1 MNFLKDYIK
10 NHRLFLT
17 ISFILWLCAS
27 FLGIYLAF
35 GAQKDIAKNV
45 AEYITSLADAKK
57 GFGAIFK
64 NGLITNL
71 KYCFFISISSS
82 FFILFPATLLLIC
95 FKGFSAG
102 FTSMFLI
109 RLFGLKG
116 IGASIWAIVFPLF
129 LSLPA
134 LFLLFGECLEHP
146 FILFKQRKKLTYQDK
161 SRKHLAHIGK
171 IFIIY
176 LLLCLVSFLEAA
188 LSPVCLRLLN

>member
-57 GFGAIFK
+57 GFVEVFK

-82 FFILFPATLLLIC
+82 F
-95 FKGFSAG
+95 
-102 FTSMFLI
+102 
-109 RLFGLKG
+109 
-116 IGASIWAIVFPLF
+116 
-129 LSLPA
+129 
-134 LFLLFGECLEHP
+134 LE
-146 FILFKQRKKLTYQDK
+146 I
-161 SRKHLAHIGK
+161 
-171 IFIIY
+171 
-176 LLLCLVSFLEAA
+176 
-188 LSPVCLRLLN
+188 